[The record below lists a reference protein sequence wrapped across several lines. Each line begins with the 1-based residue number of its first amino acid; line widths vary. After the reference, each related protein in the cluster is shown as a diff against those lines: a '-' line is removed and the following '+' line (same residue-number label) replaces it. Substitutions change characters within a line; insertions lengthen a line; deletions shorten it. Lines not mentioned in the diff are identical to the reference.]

1 MHENKVYD
9 TKVEAIEKE
18 VVSSLS
24 GLNVEQFKKMGPAEQ
39 LKLLNG
45 IQAQTGMLR
54 RRIA

>member
-45 IQAQTGMLR
+45 IQA
-54 RRIA
+54 